1 VCSSHQRRPAPLA
14 TRSEPIEQEEHA
26 DGSITLRSAAE
37 ILHRSRQAAN
47 EAIAHLAQAGVL
59 RATTIARRNRAWEA
73 RELFDL
79 VDAMERELARPDDA
93 IAPRRPGPRGRRARS
108 ATK

>member
-1 VCSSHQRRPAPLA
+1 LLPAY
-14 TRSEPIEQEEHA
+14 PI
-26 DGSITLRSAAE
+26 ITLWSAAE

-47 EAIAHLAQAGVL
+47 EAIALLAQAGVL

-79 VDAMERELARPDDA
+79 VDGMERELATPADA
-93 IAPRRPGPRGRRARS
+93 IPPRRPAPRGRGARS
-108 ATK
+108 GTK